1 MSNYSIQMPESLD
14 VVRDNDD
21 FGTFVLQPLERGFGV
36 TIGNSFRRMLL
47 SSLPGVAI
55 TAVKISGVDHEYSSI
70 QGVKEDVYEIILNF
84 KQVRFK
90 QVEQSD
96 GVIHISKKG
105 SGILTAADID
115 VATAEYDVLNTDLVI
130 ANLADDAEL
139 EIELRIGRGR
149 GYVPAE
155 DMPFEEEAINLIPI
169 DAIFTPI
176 KSVKF
181 NVENVRVGQRTDYEK
196 LVMDV
201 ETDGSVNAKEALT
214 HAGKILKEHIEK
226 FITEQIEEPFTQEE
240 EEVDVEKQRVANLL
254 RTSIEDL
261 NLSVRAYNCLKSA
274 NINSIGEL
282 VARDEQDLLKFR
294 NFGKKS
300 LNELIEVIEEK
311 NLQFGMDIDKYL
323 GKERIKNYAP

>member
-1 MSNYSIQMPESLD
+1 MPEPLN
-14 VVRDNDD
+14 VVEDKDS

-36 TIGNSFRRMLL
+36 TIGNSFRRVLL
-47 SSLPGVAI
+47 SSLPGIAI
-55 TAVKISGVDHEYSSI
+55 TAVKINGVDHEYSSI
-70 QGVKEDVYEIILNF
+70 KGVKEDVYELILNF
-84 KQVRFK
+84 KEVRFK
-90 QVEQSD
+90 QVEQSS
-96 GVIHISKKG
+96 GVIHISK
-105 SGILTAADID
+105 SGQGELTAKDID
-115 VATAEYDVLNTDLVI
+115 DATAEYDVLNPDLVI

-155 DMPFEEEAINLIPI
+155 EMSVEEDDVNIIPI

-176 KSVKF
+176 KSVKY

-196 LVMDV
+196 LVMDI

-214 HAGKILKEHIEK
+214 IAGKILKEHIEK
-226 FITEQIEEPFTQEE
+226 FITEEIDEPFTQEE
-240 EEVDVEKQRVANLL
+240 EEVDAEKQRVANLL

-282 VARDEQDLLKFR
+282 VSRDEQDLLKFR

-300 LNELIEVIEEK
+300 LSELVEVIEEK
-311 NLQFGMDIDKYL
+311 NLEFGMDVSKYL
-323 GKERIKNYAP
+323 D

>member
-1 MSNYSIQMPESLD
+1 MSNYSIQMPETLN
-14 VVRDNDD
+14 VVEDSDN

-36 TIGNSFRRMLL
+36 TIGNSFRRVLL
-47 SSLPGVAI
+47 SSLPGIAI
-55 TAVKISGVDHEYSSI
+55 TAIKINGVDHEYSSI
-70 QGVKEDVYEIILNF
+70 KGVKEDVYEIILNF

-90 QVEQSD
+90 QVEQSS
-96 GVIHISKKG
+96 GVIHISK
-105 SGILTAADID
+105 SGQGELTAKDID
-115 VATAEYDVLNTDLVI
+115 DATAEYDVLNPDLVI
-130 ANLADDAEL
+130 ANLADDSEL
-139 EIELRIGRGR
+139 EIELRVGRGR

-155 DMPFEEEAINLIPI
+155 EMSVEDEDVNIIPI

-176 KSVKF
+176 KSVKY

-196 LVMDV
+196 LVMDID
-201 ETDGSVNAKEALT
+201 TDGSVNAKEALT
-214 HAGKILKEHIEK
+214 IAGKILKEHIEK
-226 FITEQIEEPFTQEE
+226 FITEEIEEPFTQEE
-240 EEVDVEKQRVANLL
+240 EEVDAEKQRVANLL

-300 LNELIEVIEEK
+300 LSELIEVIEEK
-311 NLQFGMDIDKYL
+311 NLEFGMDVSKYL
-323 GKERIKNYAP
+323 D

>member
-1 MSNYSIQMPESLD
+1 MSNYSIQMPEILN
-14 VVRDNDD
+14 VVEESDK

-36 TIGNSFRRMLL
+36 TIGNSFRRVLL
-47 SSLPGVAI
+47 SSLPGIAI
-55 TAVKISGVDHEYSSI
+55 TAVKINGVDHEYSSI
-70 QGVKEDVYEIILNF
+70 KGVKEDVYEIILNF

-90 QVEQSD
+90 QVEQSS
-96 GVIHISKKG
+96 GVIHISK
-105 SGILTAADID
+105 SGPGELTAKDID
-115 VATAEYDVLNTDLVI
+115 DATAEYDVLNPDLVI

-149 GYVPAE
+149 GYIPAE
-155 DMPFEEEAINLIPI
+155 EMSMEEDDVNLIPI

-214 HAGKILKEHIEK
+214 IAGKILKEHIEK
-226 FITEQIEEPFTQEE
+226 FITEKIEEPFTQEE
-240 EEVDVEKQRVANLL
+240 EEVDAEKQRVANLL

-282 VARDEQDLLKFR
+282 VSRDEQDLLKFR

-300 LNELIEVIEEK
+300 LTELLEVIEEK
-311 NLQFGMDIDKYL
+311 NLEFGMDVSKYL
-323 GKERIKNYAP
+323 D

>member
-14 VVRDNDD
+14 VVKDEDN

-36 TIGNSFRRMLL
+36 TIGNSFRRVLL
-47 SSLPGVAI
+47 SSLPGIAI
-55 TAVKISGVDHEYSSI
+55 NAVKINGVDHEYSSI
-70 QGVKEDVYEIILNF
+70 KGVKEDVYEIILNF

-90 QVEQSD
+90 QVEQSS

-105 SGILTAADID
+105 NGTLTAADID
-115 VATAEYDVLNTDLVI
+115 SSTGEYEVLNTELII

-139 EIELRIGRGR
+139 EIELRVGRGR

-155 DMPFEEEAINLIPI
+155 DISFEEEDINLIAI
-169 DAIFTPI
+169 DAIYTPI

-214 HAGKILKEHIEK
+214 LAGKILKEHIEK
-226 FITEQIEEPFTQEE
+226 FITEKIEEPFTQEE
-240 EEVDVEKQRVANLL
+240 EEVDAEKQRVANLL

-300 LNELIEVIEEK
+300 LTELIEVIEEK
-311 NLQFGMDIDKYL
+311 NLQFGMDVAKYL
-323 GKERIKNYAP
+323 D

>member
-1 MSNYSIQMPESLD
+1 MSNYSIQMPDSLD
-14 VVRDNDD
+14 VVKDEQSL
-21 FGTFVLQPLERGFGV
+21 GTFVLQPMERGFGV
-36 TIGNSFRRMLL
+36 TIGNSFRRILL
-47 SSLPGVAI
+47 SSLPGTAI
-55 TAVKISGVDHEYSSI
+55 TAIKIGGVDHEYSSI
-70 QGVKEDVYEIILNF
+70 EGVKEDVYEIILNF

-90 QVEQSD
+90 QVEQSS
-96 GVIHISKKG
+96 GVIHLTIKG
-105 SGILTAADID
+105 GEVLTAGDID
-115 VATAEYDVLNTDLVI
+115 AATSEYDVLNPDLVI
-130 ANLADDAEL
+130 ANLAEDADL
-139 EIELRIGRGR
+139 EIELRVGRGR

-155 DMPFEEEAINLIPI
+155 EMTLEEEDINLIPI

-176 KSVKF
+176 TSVRF

-214 HAGKILKEHIEK
+214 LAGKILKDHIEK
-226 FITEQIEEPFTQEE
+226 FITEKIEEPFAQEE
-240 EEVDVEKQRVANLL
+240 EQVDAEKQRIANLL

-300 LNELIEVIEEK
+300 LTELIDVIEEK
-311 NLQFGMDIDKYL
+311 SLQFGMDVAKYL
-323 GKERIKNYAP
+323 D

>member
-1 MSNYSIQMPESLD
+1 MSTYSIQMPESLD
-14 VVRDNDD
+14 VVKDD
-21 FGTFVLQPLERGFGV
+21 DSYGTFVLQPLERGFGV
-36 TIGNSFRRMLL
+36 TIGNSFRRVLL
-47 SSLPGVAI
+47 SSLPGIAI

-90 QVEQSD
+90 QIEQSG
-96 GVIHISKKG
+96 GVIHLTKKG
-105 SGILTAADID
+105 PGVLTAGDID
-115 VATAEYDVLNTDLVI
+115 AATAEYDVLNPDLEI

-139 EIELRIGRGR
+139 EIELRVGRGR

-155 DMPFEEEAINLIPI
+155 EMSFEEEDINLIAI

-214 HAGKILKEHIEK
+214 LAGKILKEHIEK
-226 FITEQIEEPFTQEE
+226 FITEKIEEPFTQEE
-240 EEVDVEKQRVANLL
+240 EEVDAEKQRIANLL

-300 LNELIEVIEEK
+300 LTELIEVIEEK
-311 NLQFGMDIDKYL
+311 NLQFGMDISKYL
-323 GKERIKNYAP
+323 D

>member
-14 VVRDNDD
+14 VVKDDDN

-36 TIGNSFRRMLL
+36 TIGNSFRRVLL
-47 SSLPGVAI
+47 SSLPGIAI
-55 TAVKISGVDHEYSSI
+55 NAVKINGVDHEYSSI
-70 QGVKEDVYEIILNF
+70 KGVKEDVYEIILNF

-90 QVEQSD
+90 QVEQSG

-105 SGILTAADID
+105 SGTLTAGDID
-115 VATAEYDVLNTDLVI
+115 NATAEYEVLNTDHVI
-130 ANLADDAEL
+130 AHLADDAEL
-139 EIELRIGRGR
+139 EIELRVGRGR

-155 DMPFEEEAINLIPI
+155 EISFDEEDVNLIAI
-169 DAIFTPI
+169 DAIYTPI

-214 HAGKILKEHIEK
+214 LAGKILKEHIEK
-226 FITEQIEEPFTQEE
+226 FITEKIEEPFTQEE
-240 EEVDVEKQRVANLL
+240 EEVDAEKQRIANLL

-300 LNELIEVIEEK
+300 LTELIEVIEEK
-311 NLQFGMDIDKYL
+311 NLQFGMDVSKYL
-323 GKERIKNYAP
+323 D

>member
-1 MSNYSIQMPESLD
+1 M
-14 VVRDNDD
+14 
-21 FGTFVLQPLERGFGV
+21 ERGFAV
-36 TIGNSFRRMLL
+36 TIGNSFRRVLL
-47 SSLPGVAI
+47 SSLPGTAI
-55 TAVKISGVDHEYSSI
+55 TAIKIGGVDHEYSSI
-70 QGVKEDVYEIILNF
+70 EGVKEDVYEIILNF

-90 QVEQSD
+90 QVEQSS
-96 GVIHISKKG
+96 GVIHLTKKG
-105 SGILTAADID
+105 AGALTAGDID
-115 VATAEYDVLNTDLVI
+115 AATAEYDVLNPDLVI
-130 ANLADDAEL
+130 ANLASDADL
-139 EIELRIGRGR
+139 EIELRVGRGR

-155 DMPFEEEAINLIPI
+155 EMTLEEEDINLIPI

-176 KSVKF
+176 TSVRF

-214 HAGKILKEHIEK
+214 LAGKILKDHIEK
-226 FITEQIEEPFTQEE
+226 FITEKIEEPFAQEE
-240 EEVDVEKQRVANLL
+240 EEVDAEKQRIANLL

-282 VARDEQDLLKFR
+282 VARDEHDLLKFR

-300 LNELIEVIEEK
+300 LTELIDVIEEK
-311 NLQFGMDIDKYL
+311 NLQFGMDVAKYL
-323 GKERIKNYAP
+323 D